1 MGKGQREMYRQIHG
15 RHLCPVA
22 AINPSVGQ
30 DALALPLIG
39 IWTKGATTGQTC
51 SGQPGQGRELFA
63 SPEEAGLFTGLQSA
77 SLEDGGLCPGGAGSW
92 VPCRL

>member
-15 RHLCPVA
+15 RHLCPDA

-30 DALALPLIG
+30 NALALPLIG

-51 SGQPGQGRELFA
+51 SGQPGQGR
-63 SPEEAGLFTGLQSA
+63 
-77 SLEDGGLCPGGAGSW
+77 GA
-92 VPCRL
+92 VCLT